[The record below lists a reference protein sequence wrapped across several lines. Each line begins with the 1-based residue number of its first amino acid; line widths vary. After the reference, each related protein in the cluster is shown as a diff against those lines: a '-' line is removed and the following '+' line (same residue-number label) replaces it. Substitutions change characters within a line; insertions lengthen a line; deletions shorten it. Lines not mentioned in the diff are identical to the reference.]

1 MNMKMRLMNRMLV
14 SSFFFLALS
23 VGVAAREN
31 PVMMLRLRMPNT
43 ISETNWENLLS
54 GFREY
59 PDCCDEVWF
68 STGISATS
76 LDVHRK
82 HVEKLARAKDDLSKI
97 GIGASV
103 QVQMTIGHGDSML
116 NPDGWAAKTWSGW
129 TGSTGVEDKFC
140 NCPRQPAFL
149 EYMRQVARLYAQ
161 IKPRSVWIDD
171 DLRYDNHYPATEGS
185 RIGCW
190 CATCIADFSRQEGR
204 DWTRKSLD
212 EAMAADEALAERW
225 KMFSISSLDN
235 IARIVAEETAAV
247 SPETQMGYQK
257 TYFDSDTT
265 VVRTILHTLARVSGK
280 KVFYR
285 PGGTAY
291 YDKLHPANQI
301 IKSMSAARYMKVLGC
316 GDIIESWC
324 PEVENWPRHYGSR
337 TGQSVL
343 LEGFAA
349 LAYGLDAV
357 SMFVLDNGEEDIEVQ
372 KRCMLRPMHEGATV
386 LKKYARANE
395 GTQPV
400 GYTAGV
406 TNSALFDFA
415 LAGVPVLPG
424 LGHNLCRLND
434 ADMKCVNIYLQPSSE
449 IQAFRQKLADKA
461 APPVLCCSPFVG
473 LLIPRVATDGSIRTL
488 GLVNCRIDE
497 QSVLR
502 FSLPALPARCKT
514 AVWHELRKKP
524 VKLKIERSG
533 DGNAYVEVPSLG
545 AWNAGFIEF

>member
-1 MNMKMRLMNRMLV
+1 MSQKTSLMSRIFV
-14 SSFFFLALS
+14 SSVFCLAVS
-23 VGVAAREN
+23 CGAAAKEG

-43 ISETNWENLLS
+43 ASETNWANLLS

-59 PDCCDEVWF
+59 PECCDEVWF

-76 LDVHRK
+76 LDVHRE
-82 HVEKLARAKDDLSKI
+82 HVEKLRRAKDDLRKI
-97 GIGASV
+97 GIGTSV
-103 QVQMTIGHGDSML
+103 QVQMTIGHGDTVL
-116 NPDGWAAKTWSGW
+116 NPDGWAAKTWTGW
-129 TGSTGVEDKFC
+129 TGSTGVEDEFC
-140 NCPRQPAFL
+140 NCPRQPAYL
-149 EYMRQVARLYAQ
+149 EYMRQMVRLYAQ
-161 IKPRSVWIDD
+161 IKPRSMWIDD
-171 DLRYDNHYPATEGS
+171 DLRYDNHYPATDGS

-190 CATCIADFSRQEGR
+190 CATCVADFSRQEGR
-204 DWTRKSLD
+204 EWTRETLD
-212 EAMAADEALAERW
+212 AAMASDEALAERW

-247 SPETQMGYQK
+247 SPETQMGFQK
-257 TYFDSDTT
+257 TFSDRDTT

-285 PGGTAY
+285 PGGAAY

-301 IKSMSAARYMKVLGC
+301 IKSMGAARYMKVLGC
-316 GDIIESWC
+316 GDIVESWC

-357 SMFVLDNGEEDIEVQ
+357 SMFVLDNGEEPIDVQ
-372 KRCMLRPMHEGATV
+372 KRCMLRPLHEGAAV
-386 LKKYARANE
+386 LQKYARANE
-395 GTQPV
+395 GTEAV
-400 GYTAGV
+400 GYSAGLA
-406 TNSALFDFA
+406 NSALFDFA

-424 LGHNLCRLND
+424 LGRSLCRLEG
-434 ADMKCVNIYLQPSSE
+434 ADMKGPNIYSQPSSE

-473 LLIPRVATDGSIRTL
+473 LVVPRVASDGSLRTL

-497 QSVLR
+497 QSVIR
-502 FSLPALPARCKT
+502 FSLPALRVGQKT

-524 VKLKIERSG
+524 LKLRIERDAEG
-533 DGNAYVEVPSLG
+533 RAYVEVPSIG
-545 AWNAGFIEF
+545 AWNAGFLEF